1 MNRLTLYARQQ
12 QARLEQQS
20 EVVRHA
26 GRRNGYCLQMLVA
39 GFLVECFGNE
49 QKLLYPP
56 DFFLLVKTPILI
68 YTLSR
73 SGESLIS

>member
-56 DFFLLVKTPILI
+56 DFFP
-68 YTLSR
+68 SR
-73 SGESLIS
+73 KNANTDLYFISQR